1 MTIAENKTYKVV
13 LLGSTFVGKTAIV
26 ERLINDDFTGDN
38 ETTIGV
44 EFRTFPVQVGDVEVK
59 LNIWD
64 TAGQEKFRSV
74 SKAYFRNALGAI
86 LVFSLTD
93 QKSFDALDDWLND
106 LQSLCAP
113 NASIMLFGNKLDL
126 KDERVI
132 SQEEANLFAS
142 RHDLEY
148 IETSALDSTNI
159 KESFTRLASQIHE
172 KIIKGEIQGSFQ
184 SAAPPV
190 VLNKTPSENSQQE
203 SGCRC

>member
-148 IETSALDSTNI
+148 IETSAFDSTNI
-159 KESFTRLASQIHE
+159 KDSFTRLASQIYE
-172 KIIKGEIQGSFQ
+172 KVSKGEIQSTFQ
-184 SAAPPV
+184 TSSPPV
-190 VLNKTPSENSQQE
+190 VLNKAPSANSQPKG
-203 SGCRC
+203 GCC

>member
-1 MTIAENKTYKVV
+1 MTENKTYKVV

-126 KDERVI
+126 TSERVI
-132 SQEEANLFAS
+132 SQEEANTFAS

-190 VLNKTPSENSQQE
+190 VLNKAPPANEHKE
-203 SGCRC
+203 GGCGC

>member
-1 MTIAENKTYKVV
+1 MTIAENKTFKVV
-13 LLGSTFVGKTAIV
+13 LLGSTYVGKTAIV
-26 ERLINDDFTGDN
+26 ERLINDDFTGDS

-44 EFRTFPVQVGDVEVK
+44 EFRTFPVQVGDTEVK

-113 NASIMLFGNKLDL
+113 NASIMMFGNKLDL

-132 SQEEANLFAS
+132 SEEEAKIFAS

-148 IETSALDSTNI
+148 IETSAFDSTNI
-159 KESFTRLASQIHE
+159 KDSFTRLASQIYE
-172 KIIKGEIQGSFQ
+172 KVSKGEIQSTFQ
-184 SAAPPV
+184 TSSPPV
-190 VLNKTPSENSQQE
+190 VLNKAPSADSQPKG
-203 SGCRC
+203 GCC